1 MSVIGT
7 DSRGR
12 RTVVGCCPLDCP
24 DACSWVV
31 TLDDE
36 GRAVRLRGNPEHP
49 FTNGGLCPK
58 VNPWLTYATDPSRL
72 MQPLRRTG
80 PKGSGEFAPISWDEA
95 LDEIAER
102 FLAIR
107 DGFGAEAVWPF
118 TGTGNVGWIN
128 GPTSGRRLWHA
139 FGASGHRVTI
149 CSVTGHVGLSH
160 SQGRADGLDPE
171 DVALADLVVIWGANP
186 LVTDIHWRPFVDAA
200 RERGATVVVIDPC
213 HTRTAG
219 WADVHVA
226 PRPGT
231 DLALALGVLAAL
243 DRRDALDR
251 AWIADH
257 SVGWGELAATLGS
270 WTLERTAAVTGLD
283 IAEIEGF
290 VELLAAARVPAVKL
304 GQGMQ
309 RTAHGGETA
318 RAVSCLVAALGAYRH
333 RGGGLVYS
341 TSPAYDIDEFA
352 LTRPDLRPAPA
363 RKLAMTHLVR
373 HLTET
378 DDPPVQALWIQAA
391 NPVVSNPDADGVRR
405 ALSRDDLFTVA
416 VELYPTPTTAYAD
429 IVLPSTMQHEQT
441 ELQESFAHLYL
452 NWNEPAVEPPGECRS
467 HTDIIRAL
475 APRLGLD
482 RPEVMA
488 SDHELA
494 AAALGRPRWRDAGI
508 TVETFRERG
517 FVRIPGTE
525 PHRPFAD
532 GFPTPSGRF
541 QFAADSAVEMG
552 LGRVP
557 TWSDPAEPID
567 DDHPFVLVAVGS
579 PDHVNSVFVGTERVA
594 GRTGTPVVIVNAEQG
609 SSLGLTDGDDVVVE
623 NERGRWPTVV
633 QLDEHQRP
641 GVAFTSKGWWDAAL
655 PGAAGPN
662 VTVAEADADVGNGP
676 RYHDNRVRIVKA

>member
-1 MSVIGT
+1 MTGSF
-7 DSRGR
+7 

-31 TLDDE
+31 TVDDE
-36 GRAVRLRGNPEHP
+36 GRATRLRGNPAHP

-58 VNPWLTYATDPSRL
+58 VNPWLTYAADPSRL

-80 PKGSGEFAPISWDEA
+80 PKGSGSFAPISWDEA

-102 FLAIR
+102 LLSVR
-107 DGFGAEAVWPF
+107 DEFGAEAVWPF

-160 SQGRADGLDPE
+160 SQGRADGIDPE
-171 DVALADLVVIWGANP
+171 DVALADLVVVWGANP
-186 LVTDIHWRPFVDAA
+186 LVTDIHWWPFVEQA
-200 RERGATVVVIDPC
+200 REAGATIVVVDPC
-213 HTRTAG
+213 RTRTAAR
-219 WADVHVA
+219 ADLHIA

-231 DLALALGVLAAL
+231 DVALALGVLAEL
-243 DRRDALDR
+243 DRRDLVDR
-251 AWIADH
+251 DWIDEA
-257 SVGWGELAATLGS
+257 SVGWDELAATLGE
-270 WTLERTAAVTGLD
+270 WTLERTAEVTGLVVAD
-283 IAEIEGF
+283 LERF
-290 VELLAAARVPAVKL
+290 VGLLGTGRIPAVKL

-309 RTAHGGETA
+309 RTAHGGDAA
-318 RAVSCLVAALGAYRH
+318 RAVSCLVAATGAYAH

-363 RKLAMTHLVR
+363 RKLAMTHLIR

-378 DDPPVQALWIQAA
+378 DDPPVKALWIQAA
-391 NPVVSNPDADGVRR
+391 NPVVSNPDSDGVRR
-405 ALSRDDLFTVA
+405 ALSRDDLFTIA

-452 NWNEPAVEPPGECRS
+452 NWNEPAVVPPGECRS

-482 RPEVMA
+482 TPEVMA

-494 AAALGRPRWRDAGI
+494 AAALNRPRWRDAGV
-508 TVETFRERG
+508 TVETFRKRG

-532 GFPTPSGRF
+532 GFPTASGRF

-552 LGRVP
+552 LERVP
-557 TWSDPAEPID
+557 TWHDPAEPVD
-567 DDHPFVLVAVGS
+567 DGFPFVLVANGS
-579 PDHVNSVFVGTERVA
+579 SDHVNSVFAGTERVA
-594 GRTGTPVVIVNAEQG
+594 GRTDSPEVRINAAQG
-609 SSLGLTDGDDVVVE
+609 SSLGLADGDDVLVQ
-623 NERGRWPTVV
+623 NERGTWSTTVR
-633 QLDEHQRP
+633 LDDEQRP
-641 GVAFTSKGWWDAAL
+641 GVAATTKGWWSPAILGD
-655 PGAAGPN
+655 AGPN
-662 VTVAEADADVGNGP
+662 VTVAEADADLADGP
-676 RYHDNRVRIVKA
+676 RFHDNHVRIVPA